1 MILKKKTHFLFKI
14 EKAGFFFILIS
25 IGLGLSA
32 LNSGNNIL
40 YFVFS
45 TMMTFLII
53 SGILST
59 QNLKYLKVKWKIPSY
74 IFAQKTVYFRAE
86 IFNRK
91 RLFPSFSIKLS
102 LKVQGLEE
110 SSEFLLYVGNREKE
124 ELLVGKFFPRRGIW
138 KINGYY
144 ISSLFPFNLFERKR
158 FYEIEEEVLVYP
170 KIVEL
175 YPFLPDE
182 LYSLGDI
189 SSKSKGFEEDFYG
202 LRDWRE
208 EDDKRYIHWKISA
221 KKGKIIIKEL
231 AQPKK
236 AFITLIVDPYLSELS
251 GFEGENRFE
260 ENISLC
266 ASLAYYFFN
275 SKIPYR
281 ITTLGYESEF
291 DISEAH
297 FWENLRALA
306 LIKVRGKDSIKEL
319 EDHSKKIS
327 LENSIP
333 ILFSVEKD
341 SPFRRNLPRYFEV
354 LPKKS

>member
-1 MILKKKTHFLFKI
+1 MFFKKKTRFFFKI
-14 EKAGFFFILIS
+14 EKSGYIFILIS

-40 YFVFS
+40 YFIFS
-45 TMMTFLII
+45 TMMIFLII
-53 SGILST
+53 SGVLST
-59 QNLKYLKVKWKIPSY
+59 QNLKGLKIQWQIPHY
-74 IFAQKTVYFRAE
+74 IFAQRPSYFRVK

-91 RLFPSFSIKLS
+91 RFFPSFSVKLS
-102 LKVQGLEE
+102 LKVHGMEE
-110 SSEFLLYVGNREKE
+110 RNDFLLYIGSRDEE
-124 ELLVGKFFPRRGIW
+124 ELVVSKLFPRRGVWQI
-138 KINGYY
+138 KGYF
-144 ISSLFPFNLFERKR
+144 ISSSFPFNMFERKR
-158 FYEIEEEVLVYP
+158 FMEMEEEIIVYP

-175 YPFLPDE
+175 FPFLPDE
-182 LYSLGDI
+182 LYSSGDI
-189 SSKSKGFEEDFYG
+189 PSKSKGFEEDFFG

-208 EDDKRYIHWKISA
+208 EDDKRYIHWKVSA
-221 KKGKIIIKEL
+221 KKGKIVIKEL

-236 AFITLIVDPYLSELS
+236 VLITLIVDPYLSELS
-251 GFEGENRFE
+251 GVEGDNRFE

-281 ITTLGYESEF
+281 ITTFGYESEF
-291 DISEAH
+291 DTSEAH

-306 LIKVRGKDSIKEL
+306 LIKVCGKDSIPVLDEF
-319 EDHSKKIS
+319 SKKIS

-341 SPFRRNLPRYFEV
+341 SPFRKNLPRYFEV